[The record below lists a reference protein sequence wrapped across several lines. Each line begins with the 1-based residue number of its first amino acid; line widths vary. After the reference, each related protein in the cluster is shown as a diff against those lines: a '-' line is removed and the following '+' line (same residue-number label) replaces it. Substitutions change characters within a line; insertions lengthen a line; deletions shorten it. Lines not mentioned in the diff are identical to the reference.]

1 MQETSAFRVRLS
13 SWILDTRN
21 AFRNGT
27 DACGLHSGLELL
39 LCTIGDCSVNI
50 VLPHFT
56 TAGTQCTGF
65 VVFGSMHGCI
75 AKTKRSDTINESRRL
90 TRC

>member
-1 MQETSAFRVRLS
+1 MRNTSAFRVQVPP
-13 SWILDTRN
+13 WILDTRN
-21 AFRNGT
+21 AFRNWT
-27 DACGLHSGLELL
+27 DACRLHSGLEPL

-56 TAGTQCTGF
+56 TARTQCTG
-65 VVFGSMHGCI
+65 VVTSGSRRGRI
-75 AKTKRSDTINESRRL
+75 VKRKRSDPVNESQRL